1 MELGSLIGLISGI
14 IFILLSILIGA
25 DFNPAGIG
33 YFADAPS
40 VLIVI
45 GGTVAGTLIA
55 HPLNLVVASLKSFG
69 LIMKVPDVDPTKAIG
84 KIIDLA
90 NMARKEGLLSLEDAV
105 AEVEDD
111 FLKKGIG
118 LIVDG
123 TEPDVVRG
131 ILATE
136 LSYQESRHKD
146 IRDVWDYMGGAFPA
160 WGMIGT
166 LIGLVLMLQNLDD
179 PTTIGPKMAVALIT
193 TFYGS
198 VMANY
203 ICIPINNKMKINSA
217 NETLMKE
224 VLIEGMLSIQSGENP
239 RIIEEKLKS
248 FLSPSLRASVG
259 EKEGDM

>member
-1 MELGSLIGLISGI
+1 MELGSLIGLIAGI
-14 IFILLSILIGA
+14 IFIILSILLGA
-25 DFNPAGIG
+25 DMNPAALGN
-33 YFADAPS
+33 FFDPPS
-40 VLIVI
+40 IMIVI
-45 GGTVAGTLIA
+45 GGTISGTLIA
-55 HPLNLVVASLKSFG
+55 HPLSRVIAAMKSFG
-69 LIMKVPDVDPTKAIG
+69 LIMKVPDVDPTKAIA

-131 ILATE
+131 ILVTE
-136 LSYQESRHKD
+136 LSYQEARHKD
-146 IRDVWDYMGGAFPA
+146 IRDVWDFMGGAFPA

-166 LIGLVLMLQNLDD
+166 LIGLVLMLQELDD

-203 ICIPINNKMKINSA
+203 ICIPINNKMKINSS

-248 FLSPSLRASVG
+248 FLSPDLRSSIG
-259 EKEGDM
+259 EKEGDV

>member
-1 MELGSLIGLISGI
+1 MELGSLVGLISGI
-14 IFILLSILIGA
+14 VFIFLSILIGA
-25 DFNPAGIG
+25 DFNPAGVLA
-33 YFADAPS
+33 FADAPS

-45 GGTVAGTLIA
+45 GGAVASTLIA
-55 HPLNLVVASLKSFG
+55 MPLNLVVTGLKSFG
-69 LIMKVPDVDPTKAIG
+69 LIMKVPDTDPTQAIA

-90 NMARKEGLLSLEDAV
+90 NLARKEGLLALEDAV
-105 AEVEDD
+105 ANIDDD

-123 TEPDVVRG
+123 TEPDVVRN
-131 ILATE
+131 ILSTE
-136 LSYQESRHKD
+136 LNYQESRHKSV
-146 IRDVWDYMGGAFPA
+146 RDVWDYMGGQFPA

-166 LIGLVLMLQNLDD
+166 LIGLVLMLQALDD
-179 PTTIGPKMAVALIT
+179 PSTIGPKMAVALIT

-203 ICIPINNKMKINSA
+203 FCIPINNKMKINSES
-217 NETLMKE
+217 ETLMKE

-248 FLSPSLRASVG
+248 FLSPALRTQVG
-259 EKEGDM
+259 EKEGE

>member
-25 DFNPAGIG
+25 EMNPVGIT

-45 GGTVAGTLIA
+45 GGAVASTLIA
-55 HPLNLVVASLKSFG
+55 HPLNLVISSLKSFG
-69 LIMKVPDVDPTKAIG
+69 IILKNPDTDPTQAIS

-90 NMARKEGLLSLEDAV
+90 NLARKEGLLALEDAV
-105 AEVEDD
+105 ANIDD
-111 FLKKGIG
+111 EFLKKGIG

-123 TEPDVVRG
+123 TEPDIVRN
-131 ILATE
+131 ILSTE
-136 LSYQESRHKD
+136 LNYQETRHKSV
-146 IRDVWDYMGGAFPA
+146 RDVYDYMGGQFPG

-166 LIGLVLMLQNLDD
+166 LIGLVMMLQALDD
-179 PTTIGPKMAVALIT
+179 PSTIGPKMAVALIT

-203 ICIPINNKMKINSA
+203 ICIPINNKMKINSEG
-217 NETLMKE
+217 ETLMKE

-248 FLSPSLRASVG
+248 FLSPALRAQVG
-259 EKEGDM
+259 EKEGDI